1 MKIKDLLLKN
11 QKYLLIVALLLS
23 SMAISIKKSNGQI
36 NLLLQEYPSIIFIMI
51 VLSSFLVAI
60 YFRLNQDKI
69 TNLSNQILEKS
80 KSKSESQNDL
90 INELTDRQREVYNL
104 IISGK
109 TNKEIM
115 KELFIELSTLKTHI
129 NQIYKKLNIQNR
141 KDIKLKH

>member
-1 MKIKDLLLKN
+1 MKIKNLLLKN

-80 KSKSESQNDL
+80 KSKSESQHDL

>member
-80 KSKSESQNDL
+80 KSKSESQHDL

-141 KDIKLKH
+141 KEIKLKH